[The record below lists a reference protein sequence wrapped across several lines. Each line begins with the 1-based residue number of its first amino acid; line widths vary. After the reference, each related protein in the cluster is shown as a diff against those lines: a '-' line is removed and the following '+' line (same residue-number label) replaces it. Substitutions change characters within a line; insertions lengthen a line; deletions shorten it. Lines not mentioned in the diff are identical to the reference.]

1 MLLSFIIPVFN
12 RPDEINALLDCFVKQ
27 TFKNFEVIIIESGS
41 TISSK
46 QVVDEFSDKISVS
59 YFLQGNN
66 GQGFSRNHGMKKAK
80 GDYFSILD
88 SDVLID
94 NDFVK
99 NLNNQL
105 ANNYLDCYGG
115 PDKLHPASSPIQ
127 KAINYCLTS
136 IFTTGGIRGNKN
148 HVGKFYPRSFNMGFS
163 RKVFEATNG
172 FKIPFFGED
181 IELSARIMDL
191 GYTTGLYE
199 DVYVYHKRKTNFIDF
214 FKQMHFFGRARIN
227 IYSFFPK
234 TLKIVHF
241 FPAAFFLFLC
251 SIIPMLLVNRVIG
264 SFLLGFL
271 FLYLVLVFFDA
282 FFTYKNFK
290 IALLCV
296 PGVLIQMSGYGTGF
310 IKDFTKRVI
319 FGKDL

>member
-12 RPDEINALLDCFVKQ
+12 RPDEIQALLSCFEKQ
-27 TFKNFEVIIIESGS
+27 LAKNFEVIIVESGS
-41 TISSK
+41 SVTSK
-46 QVVDEFSDKISVS
+46 HVIDEFSNKIEVS
-59 YFLQGNN
+59 YYLQGNN
-66 GQGFSRNHGMKKAK
+66 GQGFSRNYGMKQAK
-80 GDYFSILD
+80 GDYLAILD

-94 NDFVK
+94 PDFVD

-115 PDKLHPASSPIQ
+115 PDKLHPAASNIQ

-136 IFTTGGIRGNKN
+136 VFTTGGIRGNKN

-181 IELSARIMDL
+181 IELSARIMNL
-191 GYTTGLYE
+191 GFSTGLYE
-199 DVYVYHKRKTNFIDF
+199 NVYVYHKRKTNFLDF

-241 FPAAFFLFLC
+241 FPAFFFLFLC
-251 SIIPMLLVNRVIG
+251 SIIPLTIINTTIGAISAGLL
-264 SFLLGFL
+264 L
-271 FLYLVLVFFDA
+271 LYLLLVFFDA
-282 FFTYKNFK
+282 FMVYKNIK

-296 PGVLIQMSGYGTGF
+296 PGVLVQMSGYGTGF

-319 FGKDL
+319 FGKD

>member
-12 RPDEINALLDCFVKQ
+12 RPDEIQALLSCFEKQ
-27 TFKNFEVIIIESGS
+27 LAKNFEVIIVESGS
-41 TISSK
+41 SVTSK
-46 QVVDEFSDKISVS
+46 HVIDEFSNKIDVS
-59 YFLQGNN
+59 YYLQGNN
-66 GQGFSRNHGMKKAK
+66 GQGFSRNYGMKQAK
-80 GDYFSILD
+80 GDYLAILD

-94 NDFVK
+94 PDFVD

-115 PDKLHPASSPIQ
+115 PDKLHPAASNIQ

-136 IFTTGGIRGNKN
+136 VFTTGGIRGNKN

-181 IELSARIMDL
+181 IELSARIMNL
-191 GYTTGLYE
+191 GFSTGLYE
-199 DVYVYHKRKTNFIDF
+199 NVYVYHKRKTNFLDF

-241 FPAAFFLFLC
+241 FPAFFFLFLC
-251 SIIPMLLVNRVIG
+251 SIIPLTIINTTIGAISAGLL
-264 SFLLGFL
+264 L
-271 FLYLVLVFFDA
+271 LYLLLVFFDA
-282 FFTYKNFK
+282 FMVYKNIK

-296 PGVLIQMSGYGTGF
+296 PGVLVQMSGYGTGF

-319 FGKDL
+319 FGKD

>member
-1 MLLSFIIPVFN
+1 M
-12 RPDEINALLDCFVKQ
+12 KQ
-27 TFKNFEVIIIESGS
+27 
-41 TISSK
+41 
-46 QVVDEFSDKISVS
+46 
-59 YFLQGNN
+59 
-66 GQGFSRNHGMKKAK
+66 AK
-80 GDYFSILD
+80 GDYLAILD

-94 NDFVK
+94 PDFVD

-115 PDKLHPASSPIQ
+115 PDKLHPAASNIQ

-136 IFTTGGIRGNKN
+136 VFTTGGIRGNKN

-181 IELSARIMDL
+181 IELSARIMNL
-191 GYTTGLYE
+191 GFSTGLYE
-199 DVYVYHKRKTNFIDF
+199 NVYVYHKRKTNFLDF

-241 FPAAFFLFLC
+241 FPAFFFLFLC
-251 SIIPMLLVNRVIG
+251 SIIPLTIINTTIGAISAGLL
-264 SFLLGFL
+264 L
-271 FLYLVLVFFDA
+271 LYLLLVFFDA
-282 FFTYKNFK
+282 FMVYKNIK

-296 PGVLIQMSGYGTGF
+296 PGVLVQMSGYGTGF

-319 FGKDL
+319 FGKD